1 VSKRPALRPDEAL
14 GKTLS
19 LIARGILAEAKDA
32 ITDPAR
38 NTATAVHDFRK
49 AIKRWR
55 SYLRFL
61 TPHFGEGCKALQA
74 DARDAAKKLGGAR
87 DLRSTIDALED
98 IREEAYELNERALAT
113 ISGRIKA
120 LQAEAEA
127 KDIGANGFE
136 AIADE
141 VGKWSLTVSLWNFNQ
156 IEFSEVSK
164 SLAKGYRRARN
175 AMPDDWQ
182 EAAEEELHDYR
193 KRVIDHRYQMELV
206 EPLWPRMAKLWV
218 DEAQRLRDALGM
230 HRDLTNLRALAG
242 PHQPL
247 ARFRSKLSPPI
258 ERRQAVHLAKAAK
271 LSTRIFSD
279 KPKAF
284 RARLDALWDSGAD
297 AE

>member
-1 VSKRPALRPDEAL
+1 LRPDEAL

-19 LIARGILAEAKDA
+19 AIARGILAEAKDA
-32 ITDPAR
+32 ITDPAQ
-38 NTATAVHDFRK
+38 NTAAAVHDFRK

-55 SYLRFL
+55 AYLRFL
-61 TPHFGEGCKALQA
+61 APHFGEGCKSLQA
-74 DARDAAKKLGGAR
+74 EARDTAKKLGGAR

-98 IREEAYELNERALAT
+98 LRDEAYELNDQSLAT
-113 ISGRIKA
+113 IRERIKS

-127 KDIGANGFE
+127 KDIGANGFGE
-136 AIADE
+136 IADE
-141 VGKWSLTVSLWNFNQ
+141 VSKWSLAVSLWNFNR

-164 SLAKGYRRARN
+164 SLAAGYRRARN
-175 AMPDDWQ
+175 AMPEDWE
-182 EAAEEELHDYR
+182 EAGAEELHDFR
-193 KRVIDHRYQMELV
+193 KRVIDHRYQMELI

-230 HRDLTNLRALAG
+230 YRDLANLRGLAD

-247 ARFRSKLSPPI
+247 ARFRSKLTPPI

-271 LSTRIFSD
+271 LAARIFAD
-279 KPKAF
+279 TPKSF
-284 RARLDALWDSGAD
+284 RTRLDALWNSGAD

>member
-1 VSKRPALRPDEAL
+1 MRPDEAL

-19 LIARGILAEAKDA
+19 AIARGILAEAKDA

-38 NTATAVHDFRK
+38 ATGTSVHDFRK

-55 SYLRFL
+55 AYLRFL

-74 DARDAAKKLGGAR
+74 QARDCAKKLGGAR

-98 IREEAYELNERALAT
+98 IREEAYELNDRALET
-113 ISGRIKA
+113 IAERLKS

-127 KDIGANGFE
+127 REVGANGFG

-141 VGKWSLTVSLWNFNQ
+141 VSKWSLTVSLWNFDR
-156 IEFSEVSK
+156 IEFKDISA
-164 SLAKGYRRARN
+164 SLAEGYRRARK
-175 AMPDDWQ
+175 ALPEDWH
-182 EAAEEELHDYR
+182 AAGEEELHDFR
-193 KRVIDHRYQMELV
+193 KRVIDHRYQMELI

-230 HRDLTNLRALAG
+230 YRDLANLRALAG

-258 ERRQAVHLAKAAK
+258 ERRQEVHLAKAAK
-271 LSTRIFSD
+271 LAARIFAD
-279 KPKAF
+279 KPKSF
-284 RARLDALWDSGAD
+284 RARLDALWRSGAD